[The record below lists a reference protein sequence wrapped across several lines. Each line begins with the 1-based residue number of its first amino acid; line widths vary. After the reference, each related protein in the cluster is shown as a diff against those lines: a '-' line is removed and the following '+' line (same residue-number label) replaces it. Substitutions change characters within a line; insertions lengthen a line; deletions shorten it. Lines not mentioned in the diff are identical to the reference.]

1 LREKTLAPENPKY
14 DVAISFLAEDISI
27 ALALRDK
34 LSVGLDV
41 FFFPRNQEELA
52 GTIGLESLRAPFLH
66 ESRLN
71 VVIYRP
77 KWGKT
82 KWTAVEEQAI
92 IDSCLNNSFR
102 SIFLYVVEKTTVLP
116 KWLPENH
123 VYFSSV
129 NYTFDEAVGAIK
141 ARVQE
146 RGGEYKPLTPL
157 KKAEMNRS
165 DEEYRRAKSYMSSD
179 EGMAQIF
186 SKVKELFEEI
196 YQQCEEVNQA
206 GHDHI
211 EYRVHLKEREIEQV
225 CTLAG
230 PRVGMV
236 VVWFQRIS
244 NSLDKAFLGVRE
256 FNENMIIPPGHMRMN
271 NPEIIRDTRYDADIS
286 RALEYGWTLQRGDK
300 GFISSKE
307 LASKCVIDFLDLMNR
322 DASGKIR
329 RTSRF

>member
-1 LREKTLAPENPKY
+1 MSTNPPITDKKY
-14 DVAISFLAEDISI
+14 DVAISFLVQDV
-27 ALALRDK
+27 ALAQSLYDK

-41 FFFPRNQEELA
+41 FFFPHNQEELA
-52 GTIGLESLRAPFLH
+52 GTIGLESMRAPFLH

-71 VVIYRP
+71 VVIYRS

-92 IDSCLNNSFR
+92 VDSCLNNSYR
-102 SIFLYVVEKTTVLP
+102 SIFLYVVEETTVLP

-123 VYFSSV
+123 VYFSSA
-129 NYTFDEAVGAIK
+129 NYTLDEAVGAIK

-146 RGGEYKPLTPL
+146 RGGEYRPLTPL
-157 KKAEMNRS
+157 KKAQMNRS
-165 DEEYRRAKSYMSSD
+165 EEEYRRAKSYMSSS

-196 YQQCEEVNQA
+196 SRQCDEVNQA

-211 EYRVHLKEREIEQV
+211 EYRVHLKAGEVEQI

-230 PRVGMV
+230 PRVGMLV
-236 VVWFQRIS
+236 IWYQPIS
-244 NSLDKAFLGVRE
+244 NSLDSAFLGVRE
-256 FNENMIIPPGHMRMN
+256 FNENMIIPPGHMRLTK
-271 NPEIIRDTRYDADIS
+271 PEIIRETKYDAGIS
-286 RALEYGWTLQRGDK
+286 RALEYGWVPQRGDK
-300 GFISSKE
+300 SFIFSKE
-307 LASKCVIDFLDLMNR
+307 LASQCVIEFLDLMNR
-322 DASGKIR
+322 DAAGKVR

>member
-1 LREKTLAPENPKY
+1 LCCHSTWDNCAADFQPCWKMR
-14 DVAISFLAEDISI
+14 
-27 ALALRDK
+27 
-34 LSVGLDV
+34 
-41 FFFPRNQEELA
+41 
-52 GTIGLESLRAPFLH
+52 RAPFLH

-102 SIFLYVVEKTTVLP
+102 SIFLYVVEKTSVLP

-123 VYFSSV
+123 VYFNSD
-129 NYTFDEAVGAIK
+129 NYVLDEAVGAIK

-165 DEEYRRAKSYMSSD
+165 EEEYRRAKSYMSSID
-179 EGMAQIF
+179 GMAQIF
-186 SKVKELFEEI
+186 SKVQELFEEI
-196 YQQCEEVNQA
+196 CTQCDAVNQA
-206 GHDHI
+206 GHDNI
-211 EYRVHLKEREIEQV
+211 EYRVHIKEREIEQI

-236 VVWFQRIS
+236 VVWHQLMS
-244 NSLDKAFLGVRE
+244 NSLDRAFLGIRE
-256 FNENMIIPPGHMRMN
+256 FNENMIIPPGRMRLN
-271 NPEIIRDTRYDADIS
+271 NPDVIRETKYDADIS
-286 RALEYGWTLQRGDK
+286 RALDYGWKLQRGDK

-307 LASKCVIDFLDLMNR
+307 LASQCVIQFLDLMDR
-322 DASGKIR
+322 DASGKVR
-329 RTSRF
+329 RTTRF